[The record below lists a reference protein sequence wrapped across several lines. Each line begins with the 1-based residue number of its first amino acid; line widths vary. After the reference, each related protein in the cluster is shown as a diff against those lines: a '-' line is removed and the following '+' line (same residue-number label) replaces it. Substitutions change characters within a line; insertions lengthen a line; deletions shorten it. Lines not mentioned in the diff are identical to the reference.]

1 MASESSYDT
10 LDSIRLKNRSQR
22 SSVISTDSQS
32 PTTEASSTADLCDL
46 DVDALDEEFKHLSL
60 EFQNNMRDLRA
71 DPNNPS
77 KKQSVLRTKEKMN
90 QIKLWSSKLNTEE
103 GRRLLDEH
111 RKEIEKRQYEIDQ
124 VLKIIKAQSEA
135 DVCFVMDCTGSM
147 APYINEVK
155 NSINNLTKTIMA
167 LFKTTSRLAFV
178 GYRDIDYKENNL
190 VQLNFTTDVNA
201 FQQFLSQIALMGGA
215 DYCEDVIGKCK

>member
-1 MASESSYDT
+1 MASELSYDT
-10 LDSIRLKNRSQR
+10 IDSIRLKSRSQR

-46 DVDALDEEFKHLSL
+46 DVDAIDEAFKRLSL

-77 KKQSVLRTKEKMN
+77 KKQSVLRTNEKMN

-111 RKEIEKRQYEIDQ
+111 RKDIEKRQYEIDQ
-124 VLKIIKAQSEA
+124 VLKIIKAQSA
-135 DVCFVMDCTGSM
+135 VDICFLIDCTRSM

-155 NSINNLTKTIMA
+155 NSINQLTKPITA
-167 LFKTTSRLAFV
+167 LFKTTPRLAFV
-178 GYRDIDYKENNL
+178 GYRDIDHKENNL

-201 FQQFLSQIALMGGA
+201 FQQFLSQIVLIGGI